1 MEGKLGKQSH
11 AEEGKLQGQ
20 PNNAFASFTS
30 SGVKREQ
37 KSCPRKT
44 TMTGPLCC
52 YSIHWLV
59 ESSSRKP
66 DLT

>member
-30 SGVKREQ
+30 PGVKREQ
-37 KSCPRKT
+37 KSCPEEDHND
-44 TMTGPLCC
+44 LCVA
-52 YSIHWLV
+52 ILFTDWLNPAQG
-59 ESSSRKP
+59 SQI
-66 DLT
+66 

>member
-30 SGVKREQ
+30 SGVKRDQ
-37 KSCPRKT
+37 KSCPEEDHNDGAFVLPFFSL
-44 TMTGPLCC
+44 TG
-52 YSIHWLV
+52 
-59 ESSSRKP
+59 
-66 DLT
+66 